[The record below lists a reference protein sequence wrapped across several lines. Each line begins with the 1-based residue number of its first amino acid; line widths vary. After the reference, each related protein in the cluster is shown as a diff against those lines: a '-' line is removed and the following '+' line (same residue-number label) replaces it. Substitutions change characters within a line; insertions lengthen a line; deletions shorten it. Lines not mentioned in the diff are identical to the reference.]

1 MNKIQGLLVSASVA
15 LLVGCG
21 DGDGSEGGVDSSG
34 SSTNPVVI
42 KKETSYQLSPNKFYD
57 SYETG
62 ETANQ
67 FKFSAKKD
75 EKVFISYS
83 APNSE
88 VYPLINRCYKMSPKS
103 YLTVTN
109 SSGGKEFKNCDG
121 SLVFTADANEDYRI
135 KYGFESGVFNVTSL
149 NVDSFLTN
157 PQGSLGTPS
166 NPKNISFEN
175 RNSLN
180 NNHFGNY
187 YKFKAVKGQKINIDT
202 LYNTITF
209 RDLKMACNTNSNI
222 LYDSKYNFIDNV
234 SCNPQGA
241 FEFEIPEDGYY
252 IMKVGYLPPSAG
264 YFTASLYD

>member
-1 MNKIQGLLVSASVA
+1 MNKIQGLLVLASMA

-21 DGDGSEGGVDSSG
+21 EGDGGGSGSDSSD
-34 SSTNPVVI
+34 SSTNPIVI
-42 KKETSYQLSPNKFYD
+42 KKEISYQLSPNRFYD

-62 ETANQ
+62 ETKNQ
-67 FKFSAKKD
+67 FNFSAKKD

-83 APNSE
+83 APSGE
-88 VYPLINRCYKMSPKS
+88 AYPPINRCYKMSPKS

-109 SSGGKEFKNCDG
+109 SSGNKEFQNCDG
-121 SLVFTADANEDYRI
+121 SLVFTADANENYRI
-135 KYGFESGVFNVTSL
+135 KYGFESGVFNFTSL

-166 NPKNISFEN
+166 NPKNISFES

-187 YKFKAVKGQKINIDT
+187 YKFQAVKGQKINIDT
-202 LYNTITF
+202 IYNTLAF
-209 RDLKMACNTNSNI
+209 RDIKMACNTNSNI

-234 SCNPQGA
+234 SCNPYEA

-252 IMKVGYLPPSAG
+252 IVKVGYIPPSAG
-264 YFTASLYD
+264 YFTAALYD